1 MTSVRRR
8 GAFGVAVSLGILL
21 GSLPRAAAAQDPDP
35 SSVRLGLE
43 YRPGY
48 IPALVVAPVR
58 SEPAL
63 AATAAEV
70 YDIVRTDLDFSDRF
84 EIVPIPDSLRGDGRV
99 NYALWNQLGAVW
111 LVTGDV
117 SGSPAAPI
125 LRLGLHDVVYGS
137 LKNVQA
143 FSLPPITSPEF
154 RMAVHRASDQLVG
167 WATDGE
173 PGIAATRIAFR
184 RRASNGESG
193 LYVIDSDGEGLRRID
208 TGASAIF
215 SPVFSPDADRIAY
228 TIQDE
233 IGFTALMEVNLATG
247 RRRTVSSGDA
257 LHLSPTYAP
266 DGRLAYARTE
276 GDGTEIFFEGG
287 RALTQT
293 RGDALNP
300 SFSPDGR
307 WLAFEADPL
316 GQPQIYVQAVSG
328 GSPRLISRYVRTER
342 TNAAGPA
349 WSPTGD
355 RIAYSAMVGGVFQI
369 FTVNPDGTDRR
380 MLTSRGLNEN
390 PSWAPDGRHLVFSSE
405 GASGHG
411 LWILDTVTGRTRTLT
426 SGRLDGLPAWSRAI
440 PPGR

>member
-1 MTSVRRR
+1 MTSVR
-8 GAFGVAVSLGILL
+8 GPGSLALAVSLGLL
-21 GSLPRAAAAQDPDP
+21 LSGLPRAAAGQDPDP
-35 SSVRLGLE
+35 SGVRLGLE

-48 IPALVVAPVR
+48 IPALVIAPMR

-70 YDIVRTDLDFSDRF
+70 YEIVRTDLDFSDRF
-84 EIVPIPDSLRGDGRV
+84 EIVPVPDSLRGDGRV

-117 SGSPAAPI
+117 SGTPAAPI
-125 LRLGLHDVVYGS
+125 LRLALHDVVYGS

-143 FSLPPITSPEF
+143 FSLPPLTSSEF
-154 RMAVHRASDQLVG
+154 RMVVHRASDQLVG

-193 LYVIDSDGEGLRRID
+193 LYLIDSDGEGLRRID
-208 TGASAIF
+208 TGATSVF
-215 SPVFSPDADRIAY
+215 SPAFSPDADRIAY

-233 IGFTALMEVNLATG
+233 IGFTALMEVNLVTG

-287 RALTQT
+287 PALTRT

-316 GQPQIYVQAVSG
+316 GQPQIYVQPVSG
-328 GSPRLISRYVRTER
+328 GSPRLISRYVRNER
-342 TNAAGPA
+342 TNAAGPS
-349 WSPTGD
+349 WSPGGD
-355 RIAYSAMVGGVFQI
+355 RIAYAAMVGGVFQI
-369 FTVNPDGTDRR
+369 FTVSPDGTDRR

-426 SGRLDGLPAWSRAI
+426 SGRLDGLPSWSRPI